1 MYTELNEGDNKK
13 LFSFAKW
20 SNYYLFPLLT
30 PVICFSTKFFLNPM
44 AEMNNIQKIQ
54 QESIWSHFWEKEIE
68 SFVFFYTFIG
78 NCTHII
84 AGLLYF
90 ISSINSKSEVE
101 QERKSLNIN
110 GSDNN
115 EADSKITVGTL
126 PITLGPSRKQ
136 IIKNKLKI
144 FGILLLMSII
154 LTLYTIIKGYALM
167 ATTIEK
173 RIYFLFFISILNI
186 PILKIPIYIHQK
198 LSLGIAFLGLS
209 FLIIAFVT
217 SNKYFCIDIDI
228 LLLVGSIFYS
238 LYLVLAKYLTQNHI
252 SPFLCL
258 LLIGILSTFF
268 DILGF
273 MIYSIVRYGDLSC
286 LYDSIISD
294 KFDFDIS
301 YYFLTIGYF
310 VDMTVLQVFIM
321 LTVYYYSPAL
331 FALSDIISPLF
342 SWLQKCFQ
350 STNQIKEGRKVTY
363 YLFNSLGYLVILVG
377 AIIYNELIICNF
389 WGLNQYTKEFID
401 KRGKKEVIEDGC
413 IEEEEDE
420 NKVEVGDD
428 YIIIFDENTDMKNE
442 KELKIKKRKNRY
454 NNV

>member
-1 MYTELNEGDNKK
+1 
-13 LFSFAKW
+13 
-20 SNYYLFPLLT
+20 
-30 PVICFSTKFFLNPM
+30 
-44 AEMNNIQKIQ
+44 
-54 QESIWSHFWEKEIE
+54 
-68 SFVFFYTFIG
+68 
-78 NCTHII
+78 
-84 AGLLYF
+84 
-90 ISSINSKSEVE
+90 
-101 QERKSLNIN
+101 
-110 GSDNN
+110 
-115 EADSKITVGTL
+115 
-126 PITLGPSRKQ
+126 
-136 IIKNKLKI
+136 
-144 FGILLLMSII
+144 
-154 LTLYTIIKGYALM
+154 
-167 ATTIEK
+167 
-173 RIYFLFFISILNI
+173 
-186 PILKIPIYIHQK
+186 
-198 LSLGIAFLGLS
+198 
-209 FLIIAFVT
+209 
-217 SNKYFCIDIDI
+217 
-228 LLLVGSIFYS
+228 
-238 LYLVLAKYLTQNHI
+238 
-252 SPFLCL
+252 
-258 LLIGILSTFF
+258 
-268 DILGF
+268 

-428 YIIIFDENTDMKNE
+428 YIINFDENTDMKNE

>member
-1 MYTELNEGDNKK
+1 MYTELNEGDKK
-13 LFSFAKW
+13 NLFSLAKW

-30 PVICFSTKFFLNPM
+30 PVICFSTKFFLSPM
-44 AEMNNIQKIQ
+44 QKRNNIQKIQ
-54 QESIWSHFWEKEIE
+54 QESNWSHFWDKDIE
-68 SFVFFYTFIG
+68 SFVFFYTLIG
-78 NCTHII
+78 NSTHII

-90 ISSINSKSEVE
+90 VSSINSKSEVE
-101 QERKSLNIN
+101 RKNLNNNSSDSTAFESRSTLRSLQI
-110 GSDNN
+110 
-115 EADSKITVGTL
+115 A
-126 PITLGPSRKQ
+126 LGPSRKQ
-136 IIKNKLKI
+136 DIKIKLKI

-154 LTLYTIIKGYALM
+154 LTLYTIVKGYALM

-238 LYLVLAKYLTQNHI
+238 LYLVLAKYLIQNHI

-258 LLIGILSTFF
+258 FLIGILSTFF
-268 DILGF
+268 DIIGF
-273 MIYSIVRYGDLSC
+273 MIYSLSINGDLSC

-301 YYFLTIGYF
+301 YYLLTFGYF
-310 VDMTVLQVFIM
+310 VDMAVLQVFIM

-350 STNQIKEGRKVTY
+350 SDNKIKEGREVTY
-363 YLFNSLGYLVILVG
+363 YLFNALGYLVVLIG

-389 WGLNQYTKEFID
+389 WGLNKYTKENID

-413 IEEEEDE
+413 EEEEEDE
-420 NKVEVGDD
+420 NKIEVGDD
-428 YIIIFDENTDMKNE
+428 YIINFDDDSDKNNKKE
-442 KELKIKKRKNRY
+442 KKIKKRKKRY

>member
-1 MYTELNEGDNKK
+1 MYTELNKEDNKK

-44 AEMNNIQKIQ
+44 AEKNNIQKIQ
-54 QESIWSHFWEKEIE
+54 QESNWSHFWEKEIE
-68 SFVFFYTFIG
+68 SFVFFYTLIG
-78 NCTHII
+78 NSTHII

-90 ISSINSKSEVE
+90 VSSNNSKSEIE
-101 QERKSLNIN
+101 QERKSLN
-110 GSDNN
+110 NN
-115 EADSKITVGTL
+115 SGDITESESRTLVSL
-126 PITLGPSRKQ
+126 PIALGPSRKQ
-136 IIKNKLKI
+136 IIKNRLKI

-154 LTLYTIIKGYALM
+154 LTLYTIVKGYALM

-428 YIIIFDENTDMKNE
+428 YIINFDENTDMKNE